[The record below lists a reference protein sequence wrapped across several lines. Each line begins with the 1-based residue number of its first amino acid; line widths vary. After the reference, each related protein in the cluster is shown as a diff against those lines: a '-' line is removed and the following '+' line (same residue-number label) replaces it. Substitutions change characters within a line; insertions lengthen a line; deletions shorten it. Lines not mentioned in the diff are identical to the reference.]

1 MAISDA
7 DLERLSQL
15 LDGELDAAGGQRMQ
29 RRLAE
34 EPALAAT
41 WRDLQALDIE
51 LRQACAGH
59 ESTRVPDEIRALLT
73 EATAR
78 NNVVPLFTRRT
89 LWPLALAASLVL
101 AVAIALVPPGTPDT
115 PRQSVATLASALE
128 ANASAESWY
137 PLDGNRQMQAV
148 LTFKSHNGDWCREFL
163 LRTSDAA
170 NAQRGVACRQAEQ
183 WRTEV
188 LAPGAAPH
196 SPSAYRPAAA
206 GDSDAVQQFVRD
218 HAADIALDAR
228 QEKTLIENG
237 WR

>member
-15 LDGELDAAGGQRMQ
+15 LDGELDTAEGQRMQ

-41 WRDLQALDIE
+41 WRDLKGLDIE
-51 LRQACAGH
+51 LRQACAAHG
-59 ESTRVPDEIRALLT
+59 STRVPDDIRALLT
-73 EATAR
+73 EETVR
-78 NNVVPLFTRRT
+78 DNVVPLFPRRT
-89 LWPLALAASLVL
+89 LWPMALAASLLL

-115 PRQSVATLASALE
+115 PRQSVATLSSALE
-128 ANASAESWY
+128 ANASGDSWY
-137 PLDGNRQMQAV
+137 PLDGGRQMQAV
-148 LTFKSHNGDWCREFL
+148 LTFRKHNGDWCREFL
-163 LRTSDAA
+163 LRTSDSAS
-170 NAQRGVACRQAEQ
+170 AQRGVACRQGEQ

-188 LAPGAAPH
+188 LVSGAAPG
-196 SPSAYRPAAA
+196 SPGAYRPAAA
-206 GDSDAVQQFVRD
+206 GDSDAVQQFMRD

-228 QEKTLIENG
+228 QEEKLIDNA

>member
-15 LDGELDAAGGQRMQ
+15 LDGELNTAEVQRMQ

-41 WRDLQALDIE
+41 WRDLQALDVE

-59 ESTRVPDEIRALLT
+59 GSTRVPDDIRALLS
-73 EATAR
+73 EGSVR
-78 NNVVPLFTRRT
+78 DNVVPLFPRRA
-89 LWPLALAASLVL
+89 LWPMALAASLVL
-101 AVAIALVPPGTPDT
+101 AVAIALVPLGTSDV

-128 ANASAESWY
+128 ANASGDSWY
-137 PLDGNRQMQAV
+137 PLDGGRQMQAV
-148 LTFKSHNGDWCREFL
+148 LTFKNHNGDWCREFL
-163 LRTSDAA
+163 LRRSDNAS
-170 NAQRGVACRQAEQ
+170 AQRGVACRQEEQ

-188 LAPGAAPH
+188 LASGAAPG
-196 SPSAYRPAAA
+196 SPAAYRPAAA
-206 GDSDAVQQFVRD
+206 GDRDAVQQFMRD

-228 QEKTLIENG
+228 QEEKLINNA